1 MSNYWMPTYKWQF
14 IQFFEDQKILTRAK
28 ANRMSLK
35 QLRGKYCEIR
45 SKEC

>member
-1 MSNYWMPTYKWQF
+1 MSNYWMPTMKWQF
-14 IQFFEDQKILTRAK
+14 IQWFEDQNILTRAK

-45 SKEC
+45 NKE